1 MAHVERSES
10 RTPSQPE
17 ARPEGVVLPFTVLD
31 AGARRVAGLTQ
42 LIEGEI
48 IPRLLLAHG
57 CEAQPE
63 GAPTRIPDALDI
75 DTLAELAV
83 APDAG
88 SLHNELH
95 RLRDEGIS
103 SESLLLDLISPTAR
117 RLGVLWE
124 QDICS
129 FADVSIGLCRL
140 QQAIFGLNDAGVR
153 SVSNDGRKAL
163 FAVTPGDQHGFA
175 ALTVSEYFR
184 RAGWTATC
192 LTGVP
197 ANDLVA
203 AVQDDWFD
211 MIAFSMSDEKWLER
225 LPSVIADMRAGSKN
239 RSVQVLVGGRVFDAD
254 PSRVAVV
261 GADFTAADPREGLV
275 LAESRV
281 VASRT
286 VA

>member
-1 MAHVERSES
+1 MAHVERSER
-10 RTPSQPE
+10 RTPSQPD
-17 ARPEGVVLPFTVLD
+17 ARSGGVVLPFMVLD
-31 AGARRVAGLTQ
+31 PAARRAAGLTQ

-57 CEAQPE
+57 CDAQPE
-63 GAPTRIPDALDI
+63 GATTRIPDALDI
-75 DTLAELAV
+75 DTMAELAV

-88 SLHNELH
+88 GLHNELQ

-103 SESLLLDLISPTAR
+103 SESLLLDLISPAAR

-124 QDICS
+124 QDQCS

-184 RAGWTATC
+184 RAGWNATC

-203 AVQDDWFD
+203 AVEDDWFD
-211 MIAFSMSDEKWLER
+211 MIAFSMSDEKWLDR
-225 LPSVIADMRAGSKN
+225 LPSVIADMRSRSKN
-239 RSVQVLVGGRVFDAD
+239 RSIQVLVGGRVFDAD

-281 VASRT
+281 VASQT